1 MIKLRTFKV
10 QQNKR
15 FNYTPRYYEGK
26 DIGNPYNMGSKI
38 EKYRETTNA
47 NDMGAHWR
55 KARASHRNRKNGG
68 VSLRIYIIIVILLLL
83 VLAFFDFNLS
93 IFFPKL

>member
-1 MIKLRTFKV
+1 MLKLRTFKAL
-10 QQNKR
+10 QNKR

-26 DIGNPYNMGSKI
+26 DIGNKYSIGSKI

-55 KARASHRNRKNGG
+55 TARDTHRNRKNGG
-68 VSLRIYIIIVILLLL
+68 VSLRIYIIIAVLLLL
-83 VLAFFDFNLS
+83 ALAYFDFNLS
-93 IFFPKL
+93 IFFPKF